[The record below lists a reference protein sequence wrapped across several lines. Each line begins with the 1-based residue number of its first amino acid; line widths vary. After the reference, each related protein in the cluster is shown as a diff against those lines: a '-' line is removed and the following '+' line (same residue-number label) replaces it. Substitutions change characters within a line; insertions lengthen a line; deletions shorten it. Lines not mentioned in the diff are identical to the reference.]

1 MQSAFLPRIR
11 DFYLDE
17 MKDHL
22 TYAHL
27 ARRSR
32 DARLARLLERIA
44 AMEKGHAAFWQRL
57 LEAHGAGVPAP
68 RVSRLRLWVLGVLA
82 RWLSPLWVIGL
93 LEMGETGAAEV
104 YHRVLASGWL
114 DETDA
119 AQLRHIILDE
129 LEHESA
135 FHQASREAGLSNVRD
150 FVLGMNDGLVEILG
164 AVTGLSAAYPGRPL
178 IVAVSGL
185 IVGVAGAL
193 SMGIGAFISVRSQR
207 QVNEA
212 TRRRL
217 DILFSVAPERAAEEF
232 RRRLAD
238 AGLPDAVSREVAGR
252 LGEEGPGLARL
263 LVQEDHENEWRSALF
278 TGFAYLF
285 GVAFPVLPYF
295 LADSSASALLGSV
308 ALAGLAL
315 ASVGGAI
322 ALVSGISLRGKV
334 AEMVVSGFAAAGLAY
349 GFGHLM
355 QWLFGVSP

>member
-1 MQSAFLPRIR
+1 MDPAFLPRIR
-11 DFYLDE
+11 QFYRDE
-17 MKDHL
+17 RKDHA
-22 TYAHL
+22 TYAYL
-27 ARRSR
+27 AERTR
-32 DARLARLLERIA
+32 DARLAGLLRRIA
-44 AMEKGHAAFWQRL
+44 AMEAGHAAFWQGL
-57 LEAHGAGVPAP
+57 LERQGEAVPAARP
-68 RVSRLRLWVLGVLA
+68 PRLRLWLLGLLA
-82 RWLSPLWVIGL
+82 RWLSPLWIIGL

-104 YHRVLASGWL
+104 YHRVLATGRL
-114 DETDA
+114 DPPDA
-119 AQLRHIILDE
+119 ERLRHIILDE

-135 FHQASREAGLSNVRD
+135 FHQVSREAGLGNVRD

-178 IVAVSGL
+178 VVAVSGL

-217 DILFSVAPERAAEEF
+217 DILFAVAPERAAEEF
-232 RRRLAD
+232 RRRLVE
-238 AGLPDAVSREVAGR
+238 AGLPDELGAEVAQR
-252 LGEEGPGLARL
+252 LGREGAGLARL
-263 LVQEDHENEWRSALF
+263 LVEETHENEWRSALF

-295 LADSSASALLGSV
+295 VADDSLHALAGSV
-308 ALAGLAL
+308 LLAGLAL

-334 AEMVVSGFAAAGLAY
+334 AEMVLSGFAAAGLAWA
-349 GFGHLM
+349 FGRLM
-355 QWLFGVSP
+355 QVLFGVEM